1 MAPPQHPETTL
12 VQLRAIYV
20 PEVSQAMGSIWEI
33 MWRKVQNFRHKR
45 CKPCWEHLF
54 VHMNTTSVP
63 IMHQSPQQVLL
74 GSFSD
79 CSCLWGEQDRCLG
92 SRYCD
97 QVLPKSSLSVRGR
110 QRLCCS
116 PNIVSGSWV
125 SLAWCLKCPQWH
137 RSCKMEP
144 GLAVAAMA
152 TRLGR
157 PPFPAAVCAWWYQAA
172 GDQCMLQEKAGSP
185 HWVDAW
191 NIHEL
196 RNFVEPLNNN
206 KAVPRQLLLDKEV
219 SFFLDVS
226 GNYILHVPRRG
237 QFPHESEIIVSKPL
251 CQRGFGYLSL
261 TPQRAAFPH
270 REGLAWKWLELM
282 KS

>member
-12 VQLRAIYV
+12 VQLRAIFV

-63 IMHQSPQQVLL
+63 ITHQSPQQVLL

-185 HWVDAW
+185 HWLANSVQAAGTLEILSCLLFCPW
-191 NIHEL
+191 TEG
-196 RNFVEPLNNN
+196 
-206 KAVPRQLLLDKEV
+206 ATYLLLRTWLESLKQKQ
-219 SFFLDVS
+219 
-226 GNYILHVPRRG
+226 
-237 QFPHESEIIVSKPL
+237 QFPRPELQETINACLFLKSTEAIKQWST
-251 CQRGFGYLSL
+251 S
-261 TPQRAAFPH
+261 TS
-270 REGLAWKWLELM
+270 AWKTLT
-282 KS
+282 